1 MLKIY
6 TTIPTR
12 FLGLKNGKVLRS
24 QQGTVATWE
33 VLTFLMNAVKNFIIM
48 ERNII
53 TFSIKNLLSQ

>member
-6 TTIPTR
+6 TIIPTQ